1 MAEEIDPNLAT
12 KIPMLE
18 KRPIT
23 RIFHGDEFVDNYEW
37 LRNASESEVYSHIR
51 AENNY
56 YTTQTAHL
64 EDLRKQLVSEYAAHT
79 QEDDLGVPT
88 LQGDYWYWSETR
100 KGAAYP
106 LLWRL
111 PRTDFPS
118 RPAVGNAAVVKQ
130 AQLVYDA
137 NLLAAGEEFF
147 AIGSRA
153 ISRDGRLCA
162 LAIDTSGGETF
173 RLRIH
178 EIASGAVIDDVVV
191 GITYGLIFNA
201 DASRIYYLRA
211 DDAWRTCELWVHQV
225 GASAMQD
232 VLLWRENDARFE
244 VWIEASRNGDWLVLN
259 TSSRTT
265 SEVYLLDLR
274 VAKAGDIAG
283 VAAKSN
289 VSGEQD
295 REITASYL
303 ETRVAQDL
311 HQPAPFSIGGRREG
325 VEYYAELV
333 ANGILVSHNLHHPDF
348 EIAVANEVAPF
359 DLTQLPVIFSPQP
372 GERVVELAGFAS
384 FAAVQMRVA
393 GMPQIRILRQRQDS
407 LSADLSS
414 ESACSDFANTAQIC
428 WEMAELIPTRPG
440 ETLELGVN
448 AEWDLRSLQFTR
460 EALITPLTV
469 SEYDLDSRQLQDLK
483 VTPVPNFS
491 QSDYVEYVEWVTA
504 RDGTQ
509 IPVTIAHRADL
520 RRDGKNPGYVNGYG
534 SYEITNDVWFNNL
547 LISLL
552 DRGVVVA
559 FTHVRGGGEFGR
571 AWYEHGKLLEK
582 RNTFTDFIDS
592 TRYLVDLG
600 LLDPQRI
607 AAEGRS
613 AGGLLMGAIAN
624 LAPELYRVVLAG
636 VPFVDALTTILKPEL
651 PLTVGEWEEWGNPL
665 ESLEVYEYMRS
676 YSPYENIS
684 AVEYPAILA
693 ATSIND
699 VRVSFLE
706 PTKWVAALRDQTLN
720 YADAENGTDIARP
733 IFLKTEMVAG
743 HAGGSGRYQ
752 RWENRASEYAFILD
766 QLGLS

>member
-1 MAEEIDPNLAT
+1 
-12 KIPMLE
+12 
-18 KRPIT
+18 
-23 RIFHGDEFVDNYEW
+23 
-37 LRNASESEVYSHIR
+37 
-51 AENNY
+51 
-56 YTTQTAHL
+56 
-64 EDLRKQLVSEYAAHT
+64 
-79 QEDDLGVPT
+79 
-88 LQGDYWYWSETR
+88 
-100 KGAAYP
+100 
-106 LLWRL
+106 
-111 PRTDFPS
+111 
-118 RPAVGNAAVVKQ
+118 
-130 AQLVYDA
+130 
-137 NLLAAGEEFF
+137 
-147 AIGSRA
+147 
-153 ISRDGRLCA
+153 
-162 LAIDTSGGETF
+162 
-173 RLRIH
+173 
-178 EIASGAVIDDVVV
+178 
-191 GITYGLIFNA
+191 
-201 DASRIYYLRA
+201 
-211 DDAWRTCELWVHQV
+211 
-225 GASAMQD
+225 
-232 VLLWRENDARFE
+232 
-244 VWIEASRNGDWLVLN
+244 
-259 TSSRTT
+259 
-265 SEVYLLDLR
+265 
-274 VAKAGDIAG
+274 
-283 VAAKSN
+283 
-289 VSGEQD
+289 
-295 REITASYL
+295 
-303 ETRVAQDL
+303 
-311 HQPAPFSIGGRREG
+311 
-325 VEYYAELV
+325 
-333 ANGILVSHNLHHPDF
+333 
-348 EIAVANEVAPF
+348 
-359 DLTQLPVIFSPQP
+359 
-372 GERVVELAGFAS
+372 
-384 FAAVQMRVA
+384 
-393 GMPQIRILRQRQDS
+393 
-407 LSADLSS
+407 
-414 ESACSDFANTAQIC
+414 
-428 WEMAELIPTRPG
+428 MAELIPTRPG